1 MRCRAPDGSEWA
13 SPFEFR
19 VFCALQKAGYA
30 VSKCGP
36 DCAMGYTTPVKQGRC
51 ASCGSCSIVQERT
64 YTPDL
69 AVRIFAPVIGER
81 IIFLETKGYFT
92 GPKRNLFR
100 AARQSN
106 PQADI
111 RLVVSS
117 NHAVTKG
124 KTRLSDWAKR
134 FKIPFHVW
142 DGQLPEEWLK

>member
-1 MRCRAPDGSEWA
+1 M
-13 SPFEFR
+13 
-19 VFCALQKAGYA
+19 
-30 VSKCGP
+30 
-36 DCAMGYTTPVKQGRC
+36 
-51 ASCGSCSIVQERT
+51 SCGGCSTVQDHT

-69 AVRIFAPVIGER
+69 IVKVDAPVEMKETSGGWIRPFQRPTR
-81 IIFLETKGYFT
+81 IVYLETKGYFT
-92 GPKRNLFR
+92 GKKRNLFR

-142 DGQLPEEWLK
+142 DGSLPSEWFK